1 MNSARIFSGTA
12 SRASKASGQKN
23 NIISGCSAVG
33 SALALGA
40 RCRVFESPHSDQK
53 EKSAPGAGFLR
64 GKRGGAGR
72 RSGGGCSE
80 AEHTPRLEKPSRRGA
95 RWFFRAPQAGRAK
108 QAGRK
113 VNNCARIVG
122 AKLNISGCSA
132 VGSACTLGCEAERR
146 RRRMQRGGAR
156 AAVEKIEQVNSARI
170 FSGTASRASKAS
182 GQKNNIISGCSAVGS
197 ALALGASWRYP
208 E

>member
-1 MNSARIFSGTA
+1 MLFAAGKNGAPAVDFRRKIQYTVGVIGDRKPGEQGK
-12 SRASKASGQKN
+12 RATGRTSTKLN
-23 NIISGCSAVG
+23 ISGCSAVG

-80 AEHTPRLEKPSRRGA
+80 AEHAPRSKKSSRRIA
-95 RWFFRAPQAGRAK
+95 RGFFREPKAGRAK

-132 VGSACTLGCEAERR
+132 VGSA
-146 RRRMQRGGAR
+146 
-156 AAVEKIEQVNSARI
+156 
-170 FSGTASRASKAS
+170 
-182 GQKNNIISGCSAVGS
+182 
-197 ALALGASWRYP
+197 LALGARCRVFESPHSDQVMMIRAA
-208 E
+208 

>member
-1 MNSARIFSGTA
+1 MLFAAGKNGAPAVDFRRKIQYTVGVIVDRKPGEQSK
-12 SRASKASGQKN
+12 RATGRTSTKLN
-23 NIISGCSAVG
+23 ISGCSAVG

-122 AKLNISGCSA
+122 AKLNISG
-132 VGSACTLGCEAERR
+132 GLR
-146 RRRMQRGGAR
+146 
-156 AAVEKIEQVNSARI
+156 
-170 FSGTASRASKAS
+170 
-182 GQKNNIISGCSAVGS
+182 
-197 ALALGASWRYP
+197 SW
-208 E
+208 